1 MDRNTMKNTMKSLK
15 LWVLGCVM
23 LFAGVQNASAALK
36 GCEGTVY
43 LKLPDGWTTAFTAG
57 GGNFDAFTKSTTYP
71 SWYEISTA
79 KIGGTNSPDFFHI
92 SAARGDYGQVG
103 GITRTQIGKNV
114 QFQETT
120 GFTCKDF
127 GVKNEL
133 WIQPSFDDPTKTFF
147 KGDAPQVKYF
157 YVFLPDNGIWKSAMP
172 VINEDGKE
180 RQMDID
186 NDHCGWYYRR
196 YVDEELPTKV
206 FIRRDD
212 DETLKDA
219 IGFGGEKDAKEGKAP
234 EAINLKVLFDDVYN
248 SQLGT
253 DEKILYFV
261 ADEAKASA
269 LQGVEF
275 GWYVADPGITG
286 ECSYNIAAVI
296 YDSDAQLH
304 PAFSC
309 YGGPSDPKPHD
320 PNPDHDACQNVD
332 QTNAAAGANKAA
344 ALKAIY
350 ECIGVTPGVVEKT
363 LDRATQKPKLT
374 AAGKKCFIDEKYFNM
389 LFNYTEGVNE
399 MSCFDLPFK
408 RADDGKWEFNSDTYT
423 SSRLKNPTVGGFY
436 PVEDTQPA
444 DLEAALAGQTPA
456 PLARTKRKAE
466 GPVHYGPVFREI
478 DSKENAPL
486 IDIMCNGP
494 GWNKGIKC
502 DNLFVGNDDDVTM
515 VDMLKLPTGTCM
527 YGWSCPD
534 KAPADWTFFKDGTD
548 TVSTA
553 ASASYRWTSDPD
565 TDTKGNGGRN
575 QHFCFESK
583 GQFRFKKGL
592 KFSFRGDDDIWV
604 YIDYKLAVDLGG
616 THLAAP
622 GYVDLDTFMPD
633 AVLDSMYDIHIFFC
647 DRRTTMS
654 NVRIKTNMFIEQNT
668 DLQSGAIGRDVNAG
682 TVTYELVYRQSGGKG
697 CASLMKKETTLKGQE
712 ILDKG
717 HKVSYIFAHDKAGTD
732 VICSEEAFA
741 TKSACV
747 EPENDIITKG
757 LVDVSDLVH
766 PVLHTEEL
774 LNGGLLPGSYYLI
787 YKIDD
792 KMDVLWQTVIKG
804 SVGVAS
810 RNAVIIDG
818 GTTSSELK
826 FTSSAM
832 GSNDVPTVEQMIP
845 IYIASINDPCGADEA
860 CKATTPLQLLPSV
873 GEGYSL
879 EVTDSTGADASR
891 KVNFYQKKNGQLSIV
906 SPTGRT
912 IGPGGI
918 DTLYVTVPLSFF
930 SSANR
935 ENIVINVAKSG
946 IKAKVSF
953 FMPTLV
959 FVESDST
966 LVPRS
971 SDPDDQKPHL
981 MNSEI
986 VKFYLVALD
995 GNTPCG
1001 SKCNFNVNPLGTKT
1015 SIPGLF
1021 IDFGESPDS
1030 TIKLVDGR
1038 ATISL
1043 ISTKKFESTM
1053 PYAQC
1058 GTPSCNGTATLHVKG
1073 PSAFIEA
1080 FYVNLQFEEPPVPT
1094 PIMAD
1099 IFDVHG
1105 ELPTSK
1111 MNIPAEYFSM
1121 QTEYLDGIGDSL
1133 AVYYYRKFHKDS
1145 LPEKIAVFWDKD
1157 DKDSVVFEKAEVAAG
1172 ATCGAAAGLA
1182 DSLCSPIIALS
1193 GKKLSKK
1200 VKTAGTGKFKSWA
1213 TYKYKGKTVTEP
1225 FTCEFLLDRIAPIIV
1240 SARAESDESSARLKV
1255 EFSEPVQKTTD
1266 GIGKG
1271 DAVLSFYINNGK
1283 NPQFTEYIPLKTGAT
1298 IPSESG
1304 TGVMNL
1310 FYNPDGLFPQSGDYL
1325 HIGSIAGVGFF
1336 TDKSDYATAV
1346 QGSDT
1351 LRPADDANHK
1361 WNVAPGYDATDR
1373 RPSPWVL
1380 ISGEV
1385 SSYAVRIIP
1394 PAVGGIPRT
1403 PSESADLDPFD
1414 IFTYDATKDET
1425 DFRNDIRGG
1434 QGEFTKYGF
1443 VPHGWSVKSDM
1454 GALIESKEEYVDVDK
1469 KNVFFNYEFSL
1480 YTNLGT
1486 HVATKKGRIYCDD
1499 DKNKEVNKRYF
1510 YGGAG
1515 QNCVGK
1521 RMNFYILWNMK
1532 SDKKRL
1538 VGSGAYISKLKTY
1551 VQLDNFGKK
1560 NKFDKSEM
1568 WGVRHNAK
1576 VLGSFFPIIKANNP

>member
-1 MDRNTMKNTMKSLK
+1 MKNTMKSLK

-23 LFAGVQNASAALK
+23 LFAGVQSASAALK

-43 LKLPDGWTTAFTAG
+43 LKLPDGWTTAFTAA
-57 GGNFDAFTKSTTYP
+57 GGNFNPFKKSTTYP

-79 KIGGTNSPDFFHI
+79 QIGGTNNPDFFHI
-92 SAARGDYGQVG
+92 SVARDDYGQAG

-114 QFQETT
+114 QFQEAS

-127 GVKNEL
+127 GSKNEL

-157 YVFLPDNGIWKSAMP
+157 YVFLPDNGIWKSATP

-180 RQMDID
+180 SPMDID
-186 NDHCGWYYRR
+186 NDHCGWYYKR
-196 YVDEELPTKV
+196 YVDVKELPTKV

-212 DETLKDA
+212 DEDMKEA
-219 IGFGGEKDAKEGKAP
+219 IGFGGEKAAKEGKAP
-234 EAINLKVLFDDVYN
+234 EAIDLEKMFKIYDN
-248 SQLGT
+248 QLGT

-261 ADEAKASA
+261 ADEKQAAA
-269 LQGVEF
+269 LDGVDF
-275 GWYVADPGITG
+275 GWYVADPGISGT
-286 ECSYNIAAVI
+286 CTYSIAAVI
-296 YDSDAQLH
+296 YDTDAQLH

-309 YGGPSDPKPHD
+309 YGGNGDPQPHD
-320 PNPDHDACQNVD
+320 PNPSHDECQKVN
-332 QTNAAAGANKAA
+332 QTNATKGVDEKT
-344 ALKAIY
+344 ALRAIY

-363 LDRATQKPKLT
+363 LDRATQKPKLS

-399 MSCFDLPFK
+399 MSCFDLPFN

-423 SSRLKNPTVGGFY
+423 SGRLKNPTVGGFY
-436 PVEDTQPA
+436 PVEDTQPT
-444 DLEAALAGQTPA
+444 DLEEALPGQTPA

-502 DNLFVGNDDDVTM
+502 DNLFVGNNDDETM

-553 ASASYRWTSDPD
+553 ASASYRWTSDPA

-633 AVLDSMYDIHIFFC
+633 AKLDSMYDIHIFFC

-654 NVRIKTNMFIEQNT
+654 NVRIKTNMFIDQNT
-668 DLQSGAIGRDVNAG
+668 SADADRVGNTMKDGYIQ
-682 TVTYELVYRQSGGKG
+682 YELIYRESGGKG
-697 CASLMKKETTLKGQE
+697 CASLMKKDSIIRGDE
-712 ILDKG
+712 ILKKN

-732 VICSEEAFA
+732 VICSEEMFA
-741 TKSACV
+741 AQKGCV
-747 EPENDIITKG
+747 EQNGKYLIDI
-757 LVDVSDLVH
+757 SDLTH
-766 PVLHTEEL
+766 PIVYGDKL
-774 LNGGLLPGSYYLI
+774 LNGALLPGNYYLI

-792 KMDVLWQTVIKG
+792 DKEILWDTQIKG
-804 SVGVAS
+804 SVGVVT

-818 GTTSSELK
+818 STTSSEIK
-826 FTSSAM
+826 FKSSAM
-832 GSNDVPTVEQMIP
+832 GSANVPTIEQMIP
-845 IYIASINDPCGADEA
+845 IYIGAINDECGSDEA
-860 CKATTPLQLLPSV
+860 CKATKPLQLLPSPNDK
-873 GEGYSL
+873 YSL
-879 EVTDSTGADASR
+879 EVTDSTGADVS
-891 KVNFYQKKNGQLSIV
+891 KIVNFYQLSKGQLSMV
-906 SPTGRT
+906 NPKNLT

-918 DTLYVTVPLSFF
+918 DTLYVTIPLSLFR
-930 SSANR
+930 SANR
-935 ENIVINVAKSG
+935 ENIVVNVAKSG
-946 IKAKVSF
+946 FKAKLNF
-953 FMPTLV
+953 FIPTLV

-966 LVPRS
+966 FVTKS
-971 SDPDDQKPHL
+971 SDSDDQKPHM
-981 MNSEI
+981 MNSEV

-1001 SKCNFNVNPLGTKT
+1001 SRCNFNVTANGSKT
-1015 SIPGLF
+1015 SAGL
-1021 IDFGESPDS
+1021 IVDYGESTDS
-1030 TIKLVDGR
+1030 TIKVVDGR
-1038 ATISL
+1038 ATISI

-1058 GTPSCNGTATLHVKG
+1058 GTPSCNGTATVHVKG
-1073 PSAFIEA
+1073 PNLYMEA
-1080 FYVNLQFEEPPVPT
+1080 LYVNLQFEEPPVPT

-1111 MNIPAEYFSM
+1111 MNIGKEGDGYFSM

-1145 LPEKIAVFWDKD
+1145 LPEKIAVFWDED
-1157 DKDSVVFEKAEVAAG
+1157 EKDSVVFEKAEVAAG

-1182 DSLCSPIIALS
+1182 DSLCSPVITLG
-1193 GKKLSKK
+1193 GKKLSKN

-1225 FTCEFLLDRIAPIIV
+1225 FTCNYVLDRIAPVII
-1240 SARAESDESSARLKV
+1240 SARASSDESSAKLKI

-1266 GIGKG
+1266 GISKG

-1283 NPQFTEYIPLKTGAT
+1283 NPQFTEYIPLKTGAS
-1298 IPSESG
+1298 IPAEAR

-1310 FYNPDGLFPQSGDYL
+1310 FYNPDGLFPQSGDYI
-1325 HIGSIAGVGFF
+1325 HFGSIAGVGFF
-1336 TDKSDYATAV
+1336 TDSSNYAKV
-1346 QGSDT
+1346 IPGSDT
-1351 LRPADDANHK
+1351 LRPADDADYK
-1361 WNVAPGYDATDR
+1361 WNVAPGYNATER

-1394 PAVGGIPRT
+1394 SAVGGIPRT

-1443 VPHGWSVKSDM
+1443 VPQGWFVKSDM

-1486 HVATKKGRIYCDD
+1486 HVGTKKGRIYCDD
-1499 DKNKEVNKRYF
+1499 DKNKEVNNRYF
-1510 YGGAG
+1510 FGGAG
-1515 QNCVGK
+1515 QDCVGK
-1521 RMNFYILWNMK
+1521 RMNFFVLWNMK
-1532 SDKKRL
+1532 SGKKRL
-1538 VGSGAYISKLKTY
+1538 VGSGAYVSKLKTY

-1576 VLGSFFPIIKANNP
+1576 VLGSYFPIIKTNNP

>member
-23 LFAGVQNASAALK
+23 LFAGVQSASAALK

-43 LKLPDGWTTAFTAG
+43 LKLPDGWTTAFTAA

-79 KIGGTNSPDFFHI
+79 KIGGTNNPDFFHI
-92 SAARGDYGQVG
+92 SVARGDYGQAG

-114 QFQETT
+114 QFPEAS

-127 GVKNEL
+127 GPKNEL
-133 WIQPSFDDPTKTFF
+133 WIQPSFEDPTKPFF
-147 KGDAPQVKYF
+147 KGDAPKVKYF
-157 YVFLPDNGIWKSAMP
+157 YVFLPDNAIWKSATP

-180 RQMDID
+180 SPMDID
-186 NDHCGWYYRR
+186 NDHCGWYYKR
-196 YVDEELPTKV
+196 YVDVKELPTKV

-212 DETLKDA
+212 DEDMKEA
-219 IGFGGEKDAKEGKAP
+219 IGFGGEKAAKEGKAP
-234 EAINLKVLFDDVYN
+234 DAINLEGLFK
-248 SQLGT
+248 SFEQQLGT
-253 DEKILYFV
+253 DEQILYFV
-261 ADEAKASA
+261 ADEQKASA
-269 LQGVEF
+269 LQGVDF
-275 GWYVADPGITG
+275 GWYVSDPGITG
-286 ECSYNIAAVI
+286 TCTYSIAAVI
-296 YDSDAQLH
+296 YDTDAQLH

-309 YGGPSDPKPHD
+309 YGGNGDPEPHS

-332 QTNAAAGANKAA
+332 QTNAAKGANKAE
-344 ALKAIY
+344 ALHAIY
-350 ECIGVTPGVVEKT
+350 DCIGVTPGIVEKT
-363 LDRATQKPKLT
+363 LDRATEKPKLS

-399 MSCFDLPFK
+399 VSCYDLPFE
-408 RADDGKWEFNSDTYT
+408 RADDGKWEFDSDTYT
-423 SSRLKNPTVGGFY
+423 SGGLKNPTVGGFY
-436 PVEDTQPA
+436 PVENTQST
-444 DLEAALAGQTPA
+444 DLEAALPGQTAA
-456 PLARTKRKAE
+456 PLARTKRDAQ
-466 GPVHYGPVFREI
+466 GPVFYGPVFRAV

-486 IDIMCNGP
+486 VDIMCNGP

-502 DNLFVGNDDDVTM
+502 DSLFVGGDEAKVLTAMKYPDN
-515 VDMLKLPTGTCM
+515 TCF
-527 YGWSCPD
+527 YGWSCSQN
-534 KAPADWTFFKDGTD
+534 APADWTFFKRDTD
-548 TVSTA
+548 TATTS
-553 ASASYRWTSDPD
+553 SATDADFRWGSYTK
-565 TDTKGNGGRN
+565 DTKGNGGRN

-633 AVLDSMYDIHIFFC
+633 AKLDSMYYIHIFFC

-654 NVRIKTNMFIEQNT
+654 NVRIKTNMFIDQNT
-668 DLQSGAIGRDVNAG
+668 DIRSDAIDRNKKEGII
-682 TVTYELVYRQSGGKG
+682 TYELVYRESGGKG
-697 CASLMKKETTLKGQE
+697 CASLMTNGESILRGQE
-712 ILDKG
+712 ILDKN
-717 HKVSYIFAHDKAGTD
+717 HKVSYIFAHDQAGTD
-732 VICSEEAFA
+732 VICSEEEFA
-741 TKSACV
+741 TKKTCQ
-747 EPENDIITKG
+747 NG
-757 LVDVSDLVH
+757 LIDVSDLVH
-766 PVLHTEEL
+766 PVVHGDEL
-774 LNGGLLPGSYYLI
+774 LNGALLPGNYYLI

-792 KMDVLWQTVIKG
+792 KKDVLWEAHIKG
-804 SVGVAS
+804 SVGVAT

-818 GTTSSELK
+818 STTSSELK
-826 FTSSAM
+826 FKSSAM
-832 GSNDVPTVEQMIP
+832 GSANNPAIEQMIP
-845 IYIASINDPCGADEA
+845 IYIASINDPCNSDEA
-860 CKATTPLQLLPSV
+860 CKATTPLQLLPSPN
-873 GEGYSL
+873 EQYDL
-879 EVTDSTGADASR
+879 EVTDSNGVDISKRVT
-891 KVNFYQKKNGQLSIV
+891 FYQMKNGQLSTV

-912 IGPGGI
+912 IGRGGI
-918 DTLYVTVPLSFF
+918 DTLYVTVPLFQF
-930 SSANR
+930 KSANR
-935 ENIVINVAKSG
+935 ENVVVSVAKSG
-946 IKAKVSF
+946 FKAKLSF
-953 FMPTLV
+953 FIPTLV

-981 MNSEI
+981 MNSEV

-1001 SKCNFNVNPLGTKT
+1001 AGCNFNVNPIGSKT
-1015 SIPGLF
+1015 SLGL
-1021 IDFGESPDS
+1021 IVDYGESTDS
-1030 TIKLVDGR
+1030 TIKVVDGR
-1038 ATISL
+1038 ATISV

-1073 PSAFIEA
+1073 PSSFMEA

-1094 PIMAD
+1094 PVMAD

-1105 ELPTSK
+1105 ELPISK
-1111 MNIPAEYFSM
+1111 MNIPPEYFSM

-1145 LPEKIAVFWDKD
+1145 LPEKIAVFWDED
-1157 DKDSVVFEKAEVAAG
+1157 DKDSVVFEKAEIVAG

-1182 DSLCSPIIALS
+1182 DSICAPRITLG

-1200 VKTAGTGKFKSWA
+1200 VKTSGTGKFKSWA

-1225 FTCEFLLDRIAPIIV
+1225 FSCDKVLDRIAPIIV
-1240 SARAESDESSARLKV
+1240 SARASTEESSAKLKI
-1255 EFSEPVQKTTD
+1255 EFSEPVRKTTD

-1283 NPQFTEYIPLKTGAT
+1283 NPQFTEHIPLRSGTS
-1298 IPSESG
+1298 IPAEAG

-1310 FYNPDGLFPQSGDYL
+1310 LYNADGLFPQSGDYI
-1325 HIGSIAGVGFF
+1325 HFGSIAGVGLF
-1336 TDKSDYATAV
+1336 TDTIDYVKAAL
-1346 QGSDT
+1346 GFDS
-1351 LRPADDANHK
+1351 LRPADDADHK
-1361 WNVAPGYDATDR
+1361 WNVAPGYNATSR
-1373 RPSPWVL
+1373 LPSPWVL
-1380 ISGEV
+1380 ISGDV
-1385 SSYAVRIIP
+1385 SSYVVRIIP

-1403 PSESADLDPFD
+1403 PSESADLEPFD

-1425 DFRNDIRGG
+1425 DFRNDIRAG
-1434 QGEFTKYGF
+1434 QGEFSKYGF
-1443 VPHGWSVKSDM
+1443 VPHGWSAKSDM

-1480 YTNLGT
+1480 FTNLGT

-1510 YGGAG
+1510 FGGAG
-1515 QNCVGK
+1515 QDCVGK
-1521 RMNFYILWNMK
+1521 RMNFFILWNMK

-1538 VGSGAYISKLKTY
+1538 VGSGAYVSKFKSY

-1576 VLGSFFPIIKANNP
+1576 VLGSYFPVIKTNNP

>member
-23 LFAGVQNASAALK
+23 LFAGVQSASAALK

-43 LKLPDGWTTAFTAG
+43 LKLPDGWTTAFTAA
-57 GGNFDAFTKSTTYP
+57 GGNFNPFTKSTTYP

-79 KIGGTNSPDFFHI
+79 QIGGTNSPDVFHI
-92 SAARGDYGQVG
+92 SVARNDYGQAG

-114 QFQETT
+114 QFQDAN
-120 GFTCKDF
+120 GFSCKDF
-127 GVKNEL
+127 GSKNEL
-133 WIQPSFDDPTKTFF
+133 WIQPSCDDPTKTFF

-286 ECSYNIAAVI
+286 DCSYSIAAVI
-296 YDSDAQLH
+296 YDTDAQLH

-309 YGGPSDPKPHD
+309 YVDGAGPSNDG
-320 PNPDHDACQNVD
+320 CQKVD
-332 QTNAAAGANKAA
+332 QTNAAKGADHDA

-350 ECIGVTPGVVEKT
+350 DCVGVTPGIVEKT
-363 LDRATQKPKLT
+363 LDRATQKPKLS
-374 AAGKKCFIDEKYFNM
+374 AAGKKCFLDEKYFNM

-399 MSCFDLPFK
+399 MSCFDLPFS

-423 SSRLKNPTVGGFY
+423 SARLKNPTVGGFY

-444 DLEAALAGQTPA
+444 DLEAALPGQTPA

-466 GPVHYGPVFREI
+466 GPIHYGPVFREI
-478 DSKENAPL
+478 DATEKAPL

-502 DNLFVGNDDDVTM
+502 DTYFEGSDEATIVKAMN
-515 VDMLKLPTGTCM
+515 LPTGTCM
-527 YGWSCPD
+527 YGWTCSGM
-534 KAPADWTFFKDGTD
+534 APADWTFFKKGTD
-548 TVSTA
+548 TVSTSQDA
-553 ASASYRWTSDPD
+553 DFRWTSDPD

-622 GYVDLDTFMPD
+622 GYVDLDSFMPD
-633 AVLDSMYDIHIFFC
+633 AKLDSMYDIHIFFC

-654 NVRIKTNMFIEQNT
+654 NVRIKTNMFIDQNT
-668 DLQSGAIGRDVNAG
+668 DLQSEAIGRDIKEGYVQ
-682 TVTYELVYRQSGGKG
+682 YELVYRESGGKG
-697 CASLMKKETTLKGQE
+697 CASLMNKESTILHGPE
-712 ILDKG
+712 ITDKN

-732 VICSEEAFA
+732 VICSEETFA
-741 TKSACV
+741 AQKGCV
-747 EPENDIITKG
+747 EQNGKYLIDISEEITRPRVYLDK
-757 LVDVSDLVH
+757 
-766 PVLHTEEL
+766 L
-774 LNGGLLPGSYYLI
+774 LNGALLPGNYYLI

-792 KMDVLWQTVIKG
+792 KKEVLWSTQIKG
-804 SVGVAS
+804 SVGVAT

-818 GTTSSELK
+818 SSTSSEIK
-826 FTSSAM
+826 FKSSAM
-832 GSNDVPTVEQMIP
+832 GSANVPAIEQMIP
-845 IYIASINDPCGADEA
+845 IYIASINDPCNSDEA
-860 CKATTPLQLLPSV
+860 CKATTPLQLLPSPNDA
-873 GEGYSL
+873 YSL
-879 EVTDSTGADASR
+879 EVTDSTGADVS
-891 KVNFYQKKNGQLSIV
+891 KIVNFYQLKNGQLSMV
-906 SPTGRT
+906 SPKDRT
-912 IGPGGI
+912 IGPGGV
-918 DTLYVTVPLSFF
+918 DTLYVTIPLSLFR
-930 SSANR
+930 SANR
-935 ENIVINVAKSG
+935 ENIVINVAKSSF
-946 IKAKVSF
+946 KAKVSF
-953 FMPTLV
+953 FIPTLV

-966 LVPRS
+966 FVTKS
-971 SDPDDQKPHL
+971 SDSDDQKPHL
-981 MNSEI
+981 MNSEV

-1001 SKCNFNVNPLGTKT
+1001 SRCNFNVTANGSKT
-1015 SIPGLF
+1015 SAGL
-1021 IDFGESPDS
+1021 IVDYGESTDS
-1030 TIKLVDGR
+1030 TIKVVDGR
-1038 ATISL
+1038 ATISI
-1043 ISTKKFESTM
+1043 ISTKKFESTK

-1058 GTPSCNGTATLHVKG
+1058 GTPSCNGTATVHVKG
-1073 PSAFIEA
+1073 PNLYMEA
-1080 FYVNLQFEEPPVPT
+1080 LYVNLQFEEPPVPT

-1145 LPEKIAVFWDKD
+1145 LPEKIAVFWDED
-1157 DKDSVVFEKAEVAAG
+1157 EKDSVVFEKAEVAAG

-1182 DSLCSPIIALS
+1182 DSLCSPIIGLS

-1225 FTCEFLLDRIAPIIV
+1225 FTCNYVLDRIAPVII
-1240 SARAESDESSARLKV
+1240 SARASSDESSAKLKI

-1266 GIGKG
+1266 GISKG

-1283 NPQFTEYIPLKTGAT
+1283 NPQFTEYIPLKTGAS
-1298 IPSESG
+1298 IPAEAS
-1304 TGVMNL
+1304 TGIMNL

-1325 HIGSIAGVGFF
+1325 HIGSIAGVGLI

-1346 QGSDT
+1346 AGSDT

-1361 WNVAPGYDATDR
+1361 WNVAPGYNATER

-1394 PAVGGIPRT
+1394 SAVGGIPRT

-1443 VPHGWSVKSDM
+1443 VPHGWFVKSDM

-1521 RMNFYILWNMK
+1521 RMNFYVLWNMK

-1560 NKFDKSEM
+1560 SKFDKSEM

>member
-1 MDRNTMKNTMKSLK
+1 MKNTMKSLK

-23 LFAGVQNASAALK
+23 LFAGVQSASAALK

-43 LKLPDGWTTAFTAG
+43 LKLPEGWATAFTAA
-57 GGNFDAFTKSTTYP
+57 GGNFNPFKKSTTYP

-79 KIGGTNSPDFFHI
+79 QIGGTNNPDFFHI
-92 SAARGDYGQVG
+92 SVARDDYGQAG

-114 QFQETT
+114 QFLEAS

-127 GVKNEL
+127 GKKNEL
-133 WIQPSFDDPTKTFF
+133 WIQPSFEDPTKTFF
-147 KGDAPQVKYF
+147 KGDSPNVKYF
-157 YVFLPDNGIWKSAMP
+157 YVFLPDNAIWKSALP
-172 VINEDGKE
+172 VINENGKE

-186 NDHCGWYYRR
+186 KDNCGWYYRR

-212 DETLKDA
+212 DLALKEA
-219 IGFGGEKDAKEGKAP
+219 IGFGGEKAANEGKAP
-234 EAINLKVLFDDVYN
+234 EEIDLKLLFGIYNNSFPQNDD
-248 SQLGT
+248 
-253 DEKILYFV
+253 KILYFV
-261 ADEAKASA
+261 ADEKQASA
-269 LQGVEF
+269 LPGVEF
-275 GWYVADPGITG
+275 GWYVSNPGITG
-286 ECSYNIAAVI
+286 ECSYKIAAVI
-296 YDSDAQLH
+296 YDTDARLH
-304 PAFSC
+304 PSFSC
-309 YGGPSDPKPHD
+309 YGGDSDPKPHD
-320 PNPDHDACQNVD
+320 PNPDHDECQKVD
-332 QTNAAAGANKAA
+332 QTNAAKGADEKT
-344 ALKAIY
+344 ALRAIY
-350 ECIGVTPGVVEKT
+350 ECIGVTPGIVEST
-363 LDRATQKPKLT
+363 LDRTTEKPKLT
-374 AAGKKCFIDEKYFNM
+374 AAGKKCFMDEKYFNM

-399 MSCFDLPFK
+399 VSCYDLPFT
-408 RADDGKWEFNSDTYT
+408 RADDGKWEFDSDTYT
-423 SSRLKNPTVGGFY
+423 SDNLKNPTVGGFY
-436 PVEDTQPA
+436 PVEPVED
-444 DLEAALAGQTPA
+444 ALALARLEEALPGQTPA
-456 PLARTKRKAE
+456 PLARTKRWAQ
-466 GPVHYGPVFREI
+466 GPVFYGPSLRAV

-486 IDIMCNGP
+486 IDIMCKGP
-494 GWNKGIKC
+494 GWNGGIKC
-502 DNLFVGNDDDVTM
+502 DGYFVGGDETDITTAMGLAGMRLADD
-515 VDMLKLPTGTCM
+515 CF
-527 YGWSCPD
+527 YGWSCD
-534 KAPADWTFFKDGTD
+534 QRGPANWTFYKKETDSVATPTTTTKDF
-548 TVSTA
+548 
-553 ASASYRWTSDPD
+553 RWDSKP
-565 TDTKGNGGRN
+565 GSVNGGRN

-592 KFSFRGDDDIWV
+592 KFTFRGDDDIWV

-622 GYVDLDTFMPD
+622 GYVDLDSFMPN

-654 NVRIKTNMFIEQNT
+654 NVRIKTNMFIEQDT
-668 DLQSGAIGRDVNAG
+668 DLETKVLDKKEAVKTGVY
-682 TVTYELVYRQSGGKG
+682 TYELCYIESGGKG
-697 CASLMKKETTLKGQE
+697 CSSLMKKSNPQICGQE
-712 ILDKG
+712 ILDKH
-717 HKVSYIFAHDKAGTD
+717 HKVSYVFTHDRTGTD
-732 VICSEEAFA
+732 PTMVIYDSTDFA
-741 TKSACV
+741 NNPKQMG
-747 EPENDIITKG
+747 G
-757 LVDVSDLVH
+757 LIDVTDPVH
-766 PVLHTEEL
+766 PVVHVQKL
-774 LNGGLLPGSYYLI
+774 LDQLPQGDYYLY

-792 KMDVLWQTVIKG
+792 QRDTVWTAHIKG
-804 SVGVAS
+804 SVGVAN
-810 RNAVIIDG
+810 RNAVIDG
-818 GTTSSELK
+818 GTTGSEIK
-826 FTSSAM
+826 YESSAM
-832 GSNDVPTVEQMIP
+832 GSADNPTVEQMIP
-845 IYIASINDPCGADEA
+845 IYIASITDPCGVDEA
-860 CKATTPLQLLPSV
+860 CKATTPLRLYPSV
-873 GEGYSL
+873 GEEYSL
-879 EVTDSTGADASR
+879 EVTDATGADVSR
-891 KVNFYQKKNGQLSIV
+891 KVNFYQLKNGQLSIV
-906 SPTGRT
+906 SPEKRT

-918 DTLYVTVPLSFF
+918 DTLYVTFPLAFF
-930 SSANR
+930 SSANS
-935 ENIVINVAKSG
+935 ENIVVNVVKSNF
-946 IKAKVSF
+946 KAKLNF

-1001 SKCNFNVNPLGTKT
+1001 SKCNFNVNPYGSKT
-1015 SIPGLF
+1015 SIGLSA
-1021 IDFGESPDS
+1021 DFEGADS
-1030 TIKLVDGR
+1030 TIKIVNGR
-1038 ATISL
+1038 ATIYVT
-1043 ISTKKFESTM
+1043 STKKFESTK

-1058 GTPSCNGTATLHVKG
+1058 GTPSCNGTATLHVTG
-1073 PSAFIEA
+1073 PSPFIEA
-1080 FYVNLQFEEPPVPT
+1080 LYVNLQFEEPPVPT

-1121 QTEYLDGIGDSL
+1121 QTEYLDGIGDSV

-1182 DSLCSPIIALS
+1182 DSLCSPIIGLS
-1193 GKKLSKK
+1193 GKKLSKN

-1240 SARAESDESSARLKV
+1240 SARAESDESSARLKI

-1298 IPSESG
+1298 IPSETG

-1325 HIGSIAGVGFF
+1325 HIGSIAGVGLF
-1336 TDKSDYATAV
+1336 TDKSDYAKKV

-1434 QGEFTKYGF
+1434 QGEFSKYGF

-1480 YTNLGT
+1480 YTNLGS